1 MAQTYEQWK
10 KSYEGMTSEQQKQY
24 NDILKT
30 KGADY
35 IGNQY
40 MSQYNAA
47 STPKTTSSNT
57 WSSYTSK
64 PEYAWQWSTSSPTV
78 NDTSWDKWN
87 GTYTYNE
94 KSWYYESNW
103 TSGWTPAW
111 TTDKGQQ
118 VRDYWNSLTAEQQQ
132 KAAAQDKMKTVMQQ
146 YWLTVKPSEWTSA
159 WWTP

>member
-146 YWLTVKPSEWTSA
+146 YGLTVKPSEWTSA